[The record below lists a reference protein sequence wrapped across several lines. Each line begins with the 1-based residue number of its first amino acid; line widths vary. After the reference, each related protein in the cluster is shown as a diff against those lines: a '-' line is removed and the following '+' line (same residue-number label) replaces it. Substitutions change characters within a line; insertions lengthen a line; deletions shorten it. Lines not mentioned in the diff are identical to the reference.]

1 MGAWQQGRERHLAA
15 AAVFAATLFSHSWL
29 LIGFWLRCSR
39 SPRFSGSDFPRCV
52 AATDGTPV
60 TTNNNNADADD
71 DDDCSGEFEVM
82 LAASYQKRGI
92 SIWQRGSGLLKGAVL
107 YHWA

>member
-1 MGAWQQGRERHLAA
+1 
-15 AAVFAATLFSHSWL
+15 
-29 LIGFWLRCSR
+29 
-39 SPRFSGSDFPRCV
+39 V

-107 YHWA
+107 VATAAAAVSVVPMYV

>member
-82 LAASYQKRGI
+82 LVFTINALYFTYFSNKFAA
-92 SIWQRGSGLLKGAVL
+92 
-107 YHWA
+107 